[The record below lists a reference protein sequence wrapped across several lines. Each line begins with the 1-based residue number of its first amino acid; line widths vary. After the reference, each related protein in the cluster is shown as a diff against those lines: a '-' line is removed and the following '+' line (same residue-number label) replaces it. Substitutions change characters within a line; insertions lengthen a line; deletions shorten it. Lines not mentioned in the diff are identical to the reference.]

1 MKETAYKEQGISI
14 GQKEIMRQITDTKYT
29 PEYEWLQSYN
39 SETVKQAVK
48 DMLRAYTNFF
58 KGNKGFPKFKK
69 KGKCKE

>member
-14 GQKEIMRQITDTKYT
+14 GQKEIMRQITDMKYT